1 MLDLLFLF
9 QGSILNGSENGRKG
23 KYHDRQYLYLV
34 GFVSI
39 LEAHFSEIPEHILQR
54 ENDDG
59 CFLKLFC
66 LWPLFK
72 GTNSF
77 LPGTSQISGCKW
89 NDSFPRHPK
98 CPSSFSFSYSF
109 PSKGITQH
117 LGNTRTVFCL
127 LFICTF
133 SFMLN
138 VPVLSVLNLS
148 RLLCSAFNYFLPVY
162 LQK

>member
-9 QGSILNGSENGRKG
+9 QGSILNGSENARKG
-23 KYHDRQYLYLV
+23 KYRDRQYLYLV
-34 GFVSI
+34 GFVST
-39 LEAHFSEIPEHILQR
+39 LEAHFSEIPEHTLQK
-54 ENDDG
+54 ENYDG

-72 GTNSF
+72 GTKSF
-77 LPGTSQISGCKW
+77 LPGTSQIWGCKW
-89 NDSFPRHPK
+89 NDSFPRPTR

-109 PSKGITQH
+109 PSKGVAHH
-117 LGNTRTVFCL
+117 LGNTRLMFWL

-133 SFMLN
+133 SFMLD

-148 RLLCSAFNYFLPVY
+148 PLLSSALNDFLPFY